1 MYLEKLE
8 TGKIIFKM
16 YKALIFLIL
25 VICNGCSTAIS
36 KEVIRLDSQ
45 VVTTSSPE
53 IVENKLKETPFD
65 IWERIRSE
73 LTIRIPEDQIAATSI
88 YRERL
93 YKNQSAV
100 NRISKSGQ
108 RYLHHT
114 LSRAQEL
121 GLPVELALLPFV
133 ESEFDPY
140 AKSVDGATGIWQF
153 MPATGKEWGLKTNW
167 WYDGKKDVLASTE
180 AALQFLSYLNKR
192 FDGDWLL
199 AMAAYNTGPTRVSR
213 AIRKNK
219 KQGLPIRFWDLNLPK
234 ETTAYVPK
242 LLVLCELIKDP
253 KAFEVNLPSIAN
265 RPYFERVK
273 IPGQLD
279 LMQAADLAGLKPET
293 IYELNP
299 GFNQWATDPSGPH
312 YLLLPIG
319 VSDRF
324 ITQLE
329 SLDQNDLVR
338 WDRYKIRRG
347 DNLSK
352 IASRYK
358 IEVAVLQEINGMSSD
373 LIIAGREIMVPR
385 GAAWAN
391 TQNPRERVYKV
402 MQGDTLWNIAK
413 KFKVSIEDVV
423 LWNEI
428 DIEKPL
434 QIKQEIKI
442 FSRYERIRQDVP
454 SRQLRTMLYPVKS
467 GDTISRIASKFDI
480 SPQKIQEWNEIK
492 DVSKIFPGQVLK
504 LNL

>member
-1 MYLEKLE
+1 MLRIKL
-8 TGKIIFKM
+8 TLLTLIIS
-16 YKALIFLIL
+16 ACATVSNSDDIL
-25 VICNGCSTAIS
+25 
-36 KEVIRLDSQ
+36 LDSKPINYK
-45 VVTTSSPE
+45 SE
-53 IVENKLKETPFD
+53 KIVENQLNETPID
-65 IWERIRSE
+65 IWERIRRE
-73 LTIRIPEDQIAATSI
+73 LTIKIPDDQIAATSI

-108 RYLHHT
+108 RYLFHT

-121 GLPVELALLPFV
+121 DLPVELALLPFV

-153 MPATGKEWGLKTNW
+153 MPATGKEWGLKSNW

-180 AALQFLSYLNKR
+180 AALKFLSYLHQK
-192 FDGDWLL
+192 FDEDWLL
-199 AMAAYNTGPTRVSR
+199 AMAAYNTGPTRVNR

-219 KQGLPIRFWDLNLPK
+219 MQDKGIRFWDLDLPK

-242 LLVLCELIKDP
+242 LLVLCELINNP
-253 KAFEVNLPSIAN
+253 KSFEVNLPSIAN
-265 RPYFERVK
+265 RPYFQRVK

-324 ITQLE
+324 VTQLE
-329 SLDQNDLVR
+329 SLDENDLVR
-338 WDRYKIRRG
+338 WDRYKIRKG
-347 DNLSK
+347 DSLSR

-358 IEVAVLQEINGMSSD
+358 IEVAVLKEINGMDDD
-373 LIIAGREIMVPR
+373 LIIAGKEIMVPR
-385 GAAWAN
+385 GSAWADK
-391 TQNPRERVYKV
+391 QSPREQLYIVLK
-402 MQGDTLWNIAK
+402 GDTLWNISR
-413 KFKVSIEDVV
+413 KFKVSIEDLV
-423 LWNEI
+423 LWNELNL
-428 DIEKPL
+428 EKPL
-434 QIKQEIKI
+434 QINQEIKI
-442 FSRYERIRQDVP
+442 FSRYERIRQDLP
-454 SRQLRTMLYPVKS
+454 SRELRTMLYPVKS
-467 GDTISRIASKFDI
+467 GDTISRIASKFEI
-480 SPQKIQEWNEIK
+480 SPQKIQEWNEIE

-504 LNL
+504 LFL

>member
-1 MYLEKLE
+1 MYRAFLAVSLIVINSCTYAANNNLVKSASESE
-8 TGKIIFKM
+8 MISNTNIIEIK
-16 YKALIFLIL
+16 
-25 VICNGCSTAIS
+25 
-36 KEVIRLDSQ
+36 
-45 VVTTSSPE
+45 PE
-53 IVENKLKETPFD
+53 EAPFD
-65 IWERIRSE
+65 IWERIRLE
-73 LTIRIPEDQIAATSI
+73 LSITIPDDQIAATSL

-93 YKNQSAV
+93 YSNQTSV

-108 RYLHHT
+108 RYLFHT
-114 LSRAQEL
+114 LTRAQEL

-153 MPATGKEWGLKTNW
+153 MPATGKEWGLKSNW

-180 AALQFLSYLNKR
+180 AALQFLTYLNEK

-199 AMAAYNTGPTRVSR
+199 AMAAYNTGPTRVNR
-213 AIRKNK
+213 AIRKNVREDK
-219 KQGLPIRFWDLNLPK
+219 PIRFWDLDLPK

-253 KAFEVNLPSIAN
+253 KAFDVNLPSIAN

-324 ITQLE
+324 VPQLE

-347 DNLSK
+347 DNLYK

-358 IEVAVLQEINGMSSD
+358 IEVAVLMEINGLASD
-373 LIIAGREIMVPR
+373 LIIAGKEIMVPR
-385 GAAWAN
+385 GSAWAGKRE
-391 TQNPRERVYKV
+391 PREQVYIV
-402 MQGDTLWNIAK
+402 IGGDSLWNISK

-423 LWNEI
+423 LWN
-428 DIEKPL
+428 DLNIEVPL
-434 QIKQEIKI
+434 QINQEIKI
-442 FSRYERIRQDVP
+442 FSRYERIRQELP
-454 SRQLRTMLYPVKS
+454 SRDLRTMLYPVKS
-467 GDTISRIASKFDI
+467 GDTISRIASKFEITAKD
-480 SPQKIQEWNEIK
+480 IQEWNEIE

-504 LNL
+504 LLL

>member
-1 MYLEKLE
+1 MLRIKL
-8 TGKIIFKM
+8 TLLTLIIS
-16 YKALIFLIL
+16 ACATVSNSDVIL
-25 VICNGCSTAIS
+25 
-36 KEVIRLDSQ
+36 LDSK
-45 VVTTSSPE
+45 PINAKNAK
-53 IVENKLKETPFD
+53 IVENQLNETPID
-65 IWERIRSE
+65 IWERIRRE
-73 LTIRIPEDQIAATSI
+73 LTIKIPDDQIAATSI

-108 RYLHHT
+108 RYLFHT

-121 GLPVELALLPFV
+121 DLPVELALLPFV

-153 MPATGKEWGLKTNW
+153 MPATGKEWGLKSNW

-180 AALQFLSYLNKR
+180 AALKFLSYLHQK
-192 FDGDWLL
+192 FDEDWLL
-199 AMAAYNTGPTRVSR
+199 AMAAYNTGPTRVNR
-213 AIRKNK
+213 AIKKNK
-219 KQGLPIRFWDLNLPK
+219 TQDKGIRFWDLDLPK

-242 LLVLCELIKDP
+242 LLVLCELINNP
-253 KAFEVNLPSIAN
+253 KSFEVNLPSIAN
-265 RPYFERVK
+265 RPYFQRVK

-329 SLDQNDLVR
+329 SLDENDLVR

-347 DNLSK
+347 DSLSR

-358 IEVAVLQEINGMSSD
+358 IEVAVLKEINGMNDD
-373 LIIAGREIMVPR
+373 LIIAGKEIMVPR
-385 GAAWAN
+385 GSAWADK
-391 TQNPRERVYKV
+391 QSPREQLYIVLK
-402 MQGDTLWNIAK
+402 GDTLWNISR
-413 KFKVSIEDVV
+413 KFKVSIEDLV
-423 LWNEI
+423 LWNELNL
-428 DIEKPL
+428 EKPL
-434 QIKQEIKI
+434 QINQEIKI
-442 FSRYERIRQDVP
+442 FSRYERIRQDLP
-454 SRQLRTMLYPVKS
+454 SRELRTMLYPVKS
-467 GDTISRIASKFDI
+467 GDTISRIASKFEI
-480 SPQKIQEWNEIK
+480 SPQKIQEWNEIE

-504 LNL
+504 LFL

>member
-1 MYLEKLE
+1 
-8 TGKIIFKM
+8 M
-16 YKALIFLIL
+16 YKIYIFIFLL
-25 VICNGCSTAIS
+25 LFNGCTAATS
-36 KEVIRLDSQ
+36 KEVVIIESQ
-45 VVTTSSPE
+45 STVAEE
-53 IVENKLKETPFD
+53 IETEVKLNDAPLD
-65 IWERIRSE
+65 IWERIRVE
-73 LTIRIPEDQIAATSI
+73 LTLLIPEDQIAATSL

-108 RYLHHT
+108 RYLYHT
-114 LSRAQEL
+114 LTRAEEL

-180 AALQFLSYLNKR
+180 AALQFLTYLNEK

-199 AMAAYNTGPTRVSR
+199 AMAAYNTGPTRVNR

-219 KQGLPIRFWDLNLPK
+219 RQDKPTRFWDLDLPK

-253 KAFEVNLPSIAN
+253 DSFDVNLPSIAN

-312 YLLLPIG
+312 YLLLPVG

-324 ITQLE
+324 TTQLE
-329 SLDQNDLVR
+329 SLDQTDLVR

-347 DNLSK
+347 DNLFR

-358 IEVAVLQEINGMSSD
+358 IEVSVLKEINGMDSD
-373 LIIAGREIMVPR
+373 LIIAGKEIMVPR

-391 TQNPRERVYKV
+391 KQEPRERVYTVLK
-402 MQGDTLWNIAK
+402 GDTLWNISK

-423 LWNEI
+423 LWNELN
-428 DIEKPL
+428 IETPL
-434 QIKQEIKI
+434 QIDQDIKI

-480 SPQKIQEWNEIK
+480 SSTQIQEWNELE

-504 LNL
+504 LFL

>member
-1 MYLEKLE
+1 MK
-8 TGKIIFKM
+8 KISYFIAIVIF
-16 YKALIFLIL
+16 
-25 VICNGCSTAIS
+25 NGCTTVASNEII
-36 KEVIRLDSQ
+36 KLDSQ
-45 VVTTSSPE
+45 SITTESPNIIE
-53 IVENKLKETPFD
+53 AKLEATPFD
-65 IWERIRSE
+65 IWERIRLE
-73 LTIRIPEDQIAATSI
+73 LTLKIPEDQIASTSV

-108 RYLHHT
+108 RYLYHT
-114 LSRAQEL
+114 LTRAEEL

-140 AKSVDGATGIWQF
+140 AKSIDGATGIWQF
-153 MPATGKEWGLKTNW
+153 MPATGKEWGLKSNW

-180 AALQFLSYLNKR
+180 AALQFLTYLHEK

-199 AMAAYNTGPTRVSR
+199 AMAAYNTGPTRVNR

-219 KQGLPIRFWDLNLPK
+219 RENKPIRFWDLNLPK

-253 KAFEVNLPSIAN
+253 QAFEVNLPSIAN
-265 RPYFERVK
+265 RPYFQRVK

-329 SLDQNDLVR
+329 SLDQSDLVR

-347 DNLSK
+347 DNLNR

-358 IEVAVLQEINGMSSD
+358 IEVSVLMEINGMESD
-373 LIIAGREIMVPR
+373 LIYAGKEIMVPR
-385 GAAWAN
+385 GSAWAN
-391 TQNPRERVYKV
+391 KQSPREQVYQVKA
-402 MQGDTLWNIAK
+402 GDSLWNISK
-413 KFKVSIEDVV
+413 KFKVSIEDVA
-423 LWNEI
+423 LWNEL

-434 QIKQEIKI
+434 QINQEIKI
-442 FSRYERIRQDVP
+442 FSRYERIRQEVP
-454 SRQLRTMLYPVKS
+454 SRKLRTMLYPIKS

-480 SPQKIQEWNEIK
+480 SAKEIQEWNEIE

-504 LNL
+504 LFL

>member
-1 MYLEKLE
+1 M
-8 TGKIIFKM
+8 
-16 YKALIFLIL
+16 
-25 VICNGCSTAIS
+25 
-36 KEVIRLDSQ
+36 
-45 VVTTSSPE
+45 
-53 IVENKLKETPFD
+53 
-65 IWERIRSE
+65 
-73 LTIRIPEDQIAATSI
+73 
-88 YRERL
+88 
-93 YKNQSAV
+93 
-100 NRISKSGQ
+100 
-108 RYLHHT
+108 
-114 LSRAQEL
+114 
-121 GLPVELALLPFV
+121 
-133 ESEFDPY
+133 
-140 AKSVDGATGIWQF
+140 
-153 MPATGKEWGLKTNW
+153 
-167 WYDGKKDVLASTE
+167 
-180 AALQFLSYLNKR
+180 
-192 FDGDWLL
+192 
-199 AMAAYNTGPTRVSR
+199 
-213 AIRKNK
+213 
-219 KQGLPIRFWDLNLPK
+219 
-234 ETTAYVPK
+234 
-242 LLVLCELIKDP
+242 IKDP

>member
-1 MYLEKLE
+1 MYR
-8 TGKIIFKM
+8 I
-16 YKALIFLIL
+16 LI
-25 VICNGCSTAIS
+25 AIS
-36 KEVIRLDSQ
+36 LIVFNSCASAANSNSVESAIESEIITDTNIIEIKPKEA
-45 VVTTSSPE
+45 
-53 IVENKLKETPFD
+53 PFD
-65 IWERIRSE
+65 IWERIRLE
-73 LTIRIPEDQIAATSI
+73 LSITIPDDQIAATSL

-93 YKNQSAV
+93 YSNQTAV

-108 RYLHHT
+108 RYLFHT
-114 LSRAQEL
+114 LTRAQEL

-153 MPATGKEWGLKTNW
+153 MPATGKEWGLKSNW

-180 AALQFLSYLNKR
+180 AALQFLTYLNEK

-199 AMAAYNTGPTRVSR
+199 AMAAYNTGPTRVNR

-219 KQGLPIRFWDLNLPK
+219 REDKPVRFWDLNLPK

-253 KAFEVNLPSIAN
+253 KAFDVNLPSIAN

-324 ITQLE
+324 MTQLE

-347 DNLSK
+347 DNLYK

-358 IEVAVLQEINGMSSD
+358 IEVAVLMEINGLASD
-373 LIIAGREIMVPR
+373 LIIAGKEIMVPR
-385 GAAWAN
+385 GSAWAGK
-391 TQNPRERVYKV
+391 QNPREQVYIV
-402 MQGDTLWNIAK
+402 IGGDSLWNISK

-423 LWNEI
+423 LWNDL
-428 DIEKPL
+428 DIEVPL
-434 QIKQEIKI
+434 QINQEIKI
-442 FSRYERIRQDVP
+442 FSRYERIRQELP
-454 SRQLRTMLYPVKS
+454 SRDLRTMLYPVKS
-467 GDTISRIASKFDI
+467 GDTISRIASKFEITSKDI
-480 SPQKIQEWNEIK
+480 KEWNQIE

-504 LNL
+504 LLL

>member
-1 MYLEKLE
+1 MLRIKL
-8 TGKIIFKM
+8 TLLTLIIG
-16 YKALIFLIL
+16 ACATVSNSDVIL
-25 VICNGCSTAIS
+25 
-36 KEVIRLDSQ
+36 LDSKPINAN
-45 VVTTSSPE
+45 SGN
-53 IVENKLKETPFD
+53 ILENQLKETPID
-65 IWERIRSE
+65 IWERIRRE
-73 LTIRIPEDQIAATSI
+73 LTIKIPDDQIAATSI

-108 RYLHHT
+108 RYLFHT

-121 GLPVELALLPFV
+121 DLPVELALLPFV

-153 MPATGKEWGLKTNW
+153 MPATGKEWGLKSNW

-180 AALQFLSYLNKR
+180 AALKFLSYLHQK
-192 FDGDWLL
+192 FDEDWLL
-199 AMAAYNTGPTRVSR
+199 AMAAYNTGPTRVNR
-213 AIRKNK
+213 AIKKNK
-219 KQGLPIRFWDLNLPK
+219 TQDKGIRFWDLDLPK

-242 LLVLCELIKDP
+242 LLVLCELINNP
-253 KAFEVNLPSIAN
+253 KSFEVNLPSIAN
-265 RPYFERVK
+265 RPYFQRVK

-329 SLDQNDLVR
+329 SLDENDLVR

-347 DNLSK
+347 DSLSR

-358 IEVAVLQEINGMSSD
+358 IEVAVLKEINGMNDD
-373 LIIAGREIMVPR
+373 LIIAGKEIMVPR
-385 GAAWAN
+385 GSAWADK
-391 TQNPRERVYKV
+391 QSPREQLYIVLK
-402 MQGDTLWNIAK
+402 GDTLWNISR
-413 KFKVSIEDVV
+413 KFKVSIEDLV
-423 LWNEI
+423 LWNELNL
-428 DIEKPL
+428 EKPL
-434 QIKQEIKI
+434 QINQEIKI
-442 FSRYERIRQDVP
+442 FSRYERIRQDLP
-454 SRQLRTMLYPVKS
+454 SRELRTMLYPVKS
-467 GDTISRIASKFDI
+467 GDTISRIASKFEI
-480 SPQKIQEWNEIK
+480 SPQKIQEWNEIE

-504 LNL
+504 LFL

>member
-1 MYLEKLE
+1 MLRIKL
-8 TGKIIFKM
+8 TLLTLIIG
-16 YKALIFLIL
+16 ACATVSNSDVIL
-25 VICNGCSTAIS
+25 
-36 KEVIRLDSQ
+36 LDSKP
-45 VVTTSSPE
+45 VNAKSGN
-53 IVENKLKETPFD
+53 ILENQLKETPID
-65 IWERIRSE
+65 IWERIRRE
-73 LTIRIPEDQIAATSI
+73 LTIKIPDDQIAATSI

-108 RYLHHT
+108 RYLFHT

-121 GLPVELALLPFV
+121 DLPVELALLPFV

-153 MPATGKEWGLKTNW
+153 MPATGKEWGLKSNW

-180 AALQFLSYLNKR
+180 AALKFLSYLHQK
-192 FDGDWLL
+192 FDEDWLL
-199 AMAAYNTGPTRVSR
+199 AMAAYNTGPSRVNR

-219 KQGLPIRFWDLNLPK
+219 MQDKGIRFWDLDLPK

-242 LLVLCELIKDP
+242 LLVLCELINNP
-253 KAFEVNLPSIAN
+253 KSFEVNLPSIAN
-265 RPYFERVK
+265 RPYFQRVK

-329 SLDQNDLVR
+329 SLDENDLVR
-338 WDRYKIRRG
+338 WDRYKIRRR
-347 DNLSK
+347 DSLSR

-358 IEVAVLQEINGMSSD
+358 IEVAVLKEINGMDDD
-373 LIIAGREIMVPR
+373 LIIAGKEIMVPR
-385 GAAWAN
+385 GSAWADK
-391 TQNPRERVYKV
+391 QSPREQLYVVLK
-402 MQGDTLWNIAK
+402 GDTLWNISR
-413 KFKVSIEDVV
+413 KFKVSIEDLV
-423 LWNEI
+423 LWNELNL
-428 DIEKPL
+428 EKPL
-434 QIKQEIKI
+434 QINQEIKI
-442 FSRYERIRQDVP
+442 FSRYERIRQDLP
-454 SRQLRTMLYPVKS
+454 SRELRTMLYPVKS
-467 GDTISRIASKFDI
+467 GDTISRIASKFEI
-480 SPQKIQEWNEIK
+480 SPQKIQEWNEIE

-504 LNL
+504 LFL

>member
-1 MYLEKLE
+1 MLRIKL
-8 TGKIIFKM
+8 TLLTLIIG
-16 YKALIFLIL
+16 ACATVSNSDVIL
-25 VICNGCSTAIS
+25 
-36 KEVIRLDSQ
+36 LDSKPINGK
-45 VVTTSSPE
+45 SGN
-53 IVENKLKETPFD
+53 ILENQLKETPID
-65 IWERIRSE
+65 IWERIRRE
-73 LTIRIPEDQIAATSI
+73 LTIKIPDDQIAATSI

-108 RYLHHT
+108 RYLFHT

-121 GLPVELALLPFV
+121 DLPVELALLPFV

-153 MPATGKEWGLKTNW
+153 MPATGKEWGLKSNW

-180 AALQFLSYLNKR
+180 AALKFLSYLHQK
-192 FDGDWLL
+192 FDEDWLL
-199 AMAAYNTGPTRVSR
+199 AMAAYNTGPTRVNR
-213 AIRKNK
+213 AIKKNK
-219 KQGLPIRFWDLNLPK
+219 TQDKGIRFWDLDLPK

-242 LLVLCELIKDP
+242 LLVLCELINNP
-253 KAFEVNLPSIAN
+253 KSFEVNLPSIAN
-265 RPYFERVK
+265 RPYFQRVK

-329 SLDQNDLVR
+329 SLDENDLVR

-347 DNLSK
+347 DSLSR

-358 IEVAVLQEINGMSSD
+358 IEVAVLKEINGMNDD
-373 LIIAGREIMVPR
+373 LIIAGKEIMVPR
-385 GAAWAN
+385 GSAWADK
-391 TQNPRERVYKV
+391 QSPREQLYIVLK
-402 MQGDTLWNIAK
+402 GDTLWNISR
-413 KFKVSIEDVV
+413 KFKVSIEDLV
-423 LWNEI
+423 LWNELNL
-428 DIEKPL
+428 EKPL
-434 QIKQEIKI
+434 QINQEIKI
-442 FSRYERIRQDVP
+442 FSRYERIRQDLP
-454 SRQLRTMLYPVKS
+454 SRELRTMLYPVKS
-467 GDTISRIASKFDI
+467 GDTISRIASKFEI
-480 SPQKIQEWNEIK
+480 SPQKIQEWNEIE

-504 LNL
+504 LFL

>member
-1 MYLEKLE
+1 MLRIKL
-8 TGKIIFKM
+8 TLLTLIIS
-16 YKALIFLIL
+16 ACATVSNSDVIL
-25 VICNGCSTAIS
+25 
-36 KEVIRLDSQ
+36 LDSKPINAKN
-45 VVTTSSPE
+45 TK
-53 IVENKLKETPFD
+53 IVENQLNETPID
-65 IWERIRSE
+65 IWERIRRE
-73 LTIRIPEDQIAATSI
+73 LTIKIPNDQIAATSI

-108 RYLHHT
+108 RYLFHT

-121 GLPVELALLPFV
+121 DLPVELALLPFV

-153 MPATGKEWGLKTNW
+153 MPATGKEWGLKSNW

-180 AALQFLSYLNKR
+180 AALKFLSYLHQK
-192 FDGDWLL
+192 FDEDWLL
-199 AMAAYNTGPTRVSR
+199 AMAAYNTGPSRVNR

-219 KQGLPIRFWDLNLPK
+219 IQDKGIRFWDLDLPK

-242 LLVLCELIKDP
+242 LLVLCELINNP
-253 KAFEVNLPSIAN
+253 KSFEVNLPSIAN
-265 RPYFERVK
+265 RPYFQRVK

-329 SLDQNDLVR
+329 SLDENDLVR

-347 DNLSK
+347 DSLSR

-358 IEVAVLQEINGMSSD
+358 IEVAVLKEINGMDDD
-373 LIIAGREIMVPR
+373 LIIAGKEIMVPR
-385 GAAWAN
+385 GSAWADK
-391 TQNPRERVYKV
+391 QSPREQLYVVLK
-402 MQGDTLWNIAK
+402 GDTLWNISR
-413 KFKVSIEDVV
+413 KFKVSIEDLV
-423 LWNEI
+423 LWNELNL
-428 DIEKPL
+428 EKPL
-434 QIKQEIKI
+434 QINQEIKI
-442 FSRYERIRQDVP
+442 FSRYERIRQDLP
-454 SRQLRTMLYPVKS
+454 SRELRTMLYPVKS
-467 GDTISRIASKFDI
+467 GDTISRIASKFEI
-480 SPQKIQEWNEIK
+480 SPQKIQEWNEIE

-504 LNL
+504 LFL

>member
-1 MYLEKLE
+1 MLRIKL
-8 TGKIIFKM
+8 TLLTLIIS
-16 YKALIFLIL
+16 ACATVSNSDVIL
-25 VICNGCSTAIS
+25 
-36 KEVIRLDSQ
+36 LDSKPINDK
-45 VVTTSSPE
+45 SE
-53 IVENKLKETPFD
+53 KIVESQLNETPID
-65 IWERIRSE
+65 IWERIRRE
-73 LTIRIPEDQIAATSI
+73 LTIKIPDDQIAATSI

-108 RYLHHT
+108 RYLFHT

-121 GLPVELALLPFV
+121 DLPVELALLPFV

-153 MPATGKEWGLKTNW
+153 MPATGKEWGLKSNW

-180 AALQFLSYLNKR
+180 AALKFLSYLHQK
-192 FDGDWLL
+192 FDEDWLL
-199 AMAAYNTGPTRVSR
+199 AMAAYNTGPTRVNR
-213 AIRKNK
+213 AIKKNK
-219 KQGLPIRFWDLNLPK
+219 TQDKGIRFWDLDLPK

-242 LLVLCELIKDP
+242 LLVLCELINNP
-253 KAFEVNLPSIAN
+253 KSFEVNLPSIAN
-265 RPYFERVK
+265 RPYFQRVK

-329 SLDQNDLVR
+329 SLDENDLVR

-347 DNLSK
+347 DSLSR

-358 IEVAVLQEINGMSSD
+358 IEVAVLKEINGMNDD
-373 LIIAGREIMVPR
+373 LIIAGKEIMVPR
-385 GAAWAN
+385 GSAW
-391 TQNPRERVYKV
+391 TDKQSPREQLYIVLK
-402 MQGDTLWNIAK
+402 GDTLWNISR
-413 KFKVSIEDVV
+413 KFKVTIEDLV
-423 LWNEI
+423 LWNELNL
-428 DIEKPL
+428 EKPL
-434 QIKQEIKI
+434 QINQEIKI
-442 FSRYERIRQDVP
+442 FSRYERIRQDLP
-454 SRQLRTMLYPVKS
+454 SRELRTMLYPVKS
-467 GDTISRIASKFDI
+467 GDTISRIASKFEI
-480 SPQKIQEWNEIK
+480 SPQKIQEWNEIE

-504 LNL
+504 LFL

>member
-1 MYLEKLE
+1 MYR
-8 TGKIIFKM
+8 
-16 YKALIFLIL
+16 IL
-25 VICNGCSTAIS
+25 FAIS
-36 KEVIRLDSQ
+36 LLVFNSCASAANSNSVK
-45 VVTTSSPE
+45 SSVESEIITDTNIIEIKPE
-53 IVENKLKETPFD
+53 DAPFD
-65 IWERIRSE
+65 IWERIRLE
-73 LTIRIPEDQIAATSI
+73 LSITIPKDQIAATSL

-93 YKNQSAV
+93 YSNQTAV

-108 RYLHHT
+108 RYLFHT
-114 LSRAQEL
+114 LTRAQEL

-153 MPATGKEWGLKTNW
+153 MPATGKEWGLKSNW

-180 AALQFLSYLNKR
+180 AALQFLTYLNKK

-199 AMAAYNTGPTRVSR
+199 AMAAYNTGPTRVNR

-219 KQGLPIRFWDLNLPK
+219 REDKPVRFWDLNLPK

-253 KAFEVNLPSIAN
+253 KAFDVNLPSIAN

-324 ITQLE
+324 MTQLE

-347 DNLSK
+347 DNLYK

-358 IEVAVLQEINGMSSD
+358 IEVAVLMEINGLASD
-373 LIIAGREIMVPR
+373 LIIAGKEIMVPR
-385 GAAWAN
+385 GSAWAGK
-391 TQNPRERVYKV
+391 QNPREQVYIV
-402 MQGDTLWNIAK
+402 IGGDSLWNISK

-423 LWNEI
+423 LWNDL
-428 DIEKPL
+428 DIEVPL
-434 QIKQEIKI
+434 QINQEIKI
-442 FSRYERIRQDVP
+442 FSRYERIRQELP
-454 SRQLRTMLYPVKS
+454 SRDLRTMLYPVKS
-467 GDTISRIASKFDI
+467 GDTISRIASKFEITSKD
-480 SPQKIQEWNEIK
+480 IQEWNEIE

-504 LNL
+504 LLL

>member
-1 MYLEKLE
+1 MLRIKL
-8 TGKIIFKM
+8 TLLTLIIS
-16 YKALIFLIL
+16 ACATVSNSDVIL
-25 VICNGCSTAIS
+25 
-36 KEVIRLDSQ
+36 LDSKPINAK
-45 VVTTSSPE
+45 SE
-53 IVENKLKETPFD
+53 KIVENQLNETPID
-65 IWERIRSE
+65 IWERIRRE
-73 LTIRIPEDQIAATSI
+73 LTIKIPDDQIAATSI

-108 RYLHHT
+108 RYLFHT

-121 GLPVELALLPFV
+121 DLPVELALLPFV

-153 MPATGKEWGLKTNW
+153 MPATGKEWGLKSNW

-180 AALQFLSYLNKR
+180 AALKFLSYLHQK
-192 FDGDWLL
+192 FDEDWLL
-199 AMAAYNTGPTRVSR
+199 AMAAYNTGPTRVNR

-219 KQGLPIRFWDLNLPK
+219 MQDKGIRFWDLDLPK

-242 LLVLCELIKDP
+242 LLVLCELINNP
-253 KAFEVNLPSIAN
+253 KSFEVNLPSIAN
-265 RPYFERVK
+265 RPYFQRVK

-329 SLDQNDLVR
+329 SLDENDLVR

-347 DNLSK
+347 DSLSR

-358 IEVAVLQEINGMSSD
+358 IEVAVLKEINGMDDD
-373 LIIAGREIMVPR
+373 LIIAGKEIMVPR
-385 GAAWAN
+385 GSAWADK
-391 TQNPRERVYKV
+391 QSPREQLYVVLK
-402 MQGDTLWNIAK
+402 GDTLWNISR
-413 KFKVSIEDVV
+413 KFKVSIEDLV
-423 LWNEI
+423 LWNELNL
-428 DIEKPL
+428 EKPL
-434 QIKQEIKI
+434 QINQEIKI
-442 FSRYERIRQDVP
+442 FSRYERIRQDLP
-454 SRQLRTMLYPVKS
+454 SRELRTMLYPVKS
-467 GDTISRIASKFDI
+467 GDTISRIASKFEI
-480 SPQKIQEWNEIK
+480 SPQKIQEWNEIE

-504 LNL
+504 LFL

>member
-1 MYLEKLE
+1 MLRIKLTLLTLIISAYATVSNSDVILLDTKPINAKSEK
-8 TGKIIFKM
+8 
-16 YKALIFLIL
+16 
-25 VICNGCSTAIS
+25 
-36 KEVIRLDSQ
+36 
-45 VVTTSSPE
+45 
-53 IVENKLKETPFD
+53 IVENQLNETPVD
-65 IWERIRSE
+65 IWERIRRE
-73 LTIRIPEDQIAATSI
+73 LTIKIPNDQIAATSI

-108 RYLHHT
+108 RYLFHT

-121 GLPVELALLPFV
+121 DLPVELALLPFV

-153 MPATGKEWGLKTNW
+153 MPATGKEWGLKSNW

-180 AALQFLSYLNKR
+180 AALKFLSYLHQK
-192 FDGDWLL
+192 FDEDWLL
-199 AMAAYNTGPTRVSR
+199 AMAAYNTGPTRVNR

-219 KQGLPIRFWDLNLPK
+219 MQDKGIRFWDLDLPK

-242 LLVLCELIKDP
+242 LLVLCELINNP
-253 KAFEVNLPSIAN
+253 KSFEVNLPSIAN
-265 RPYFERVK
+265 RPYFQRVK

-329 SLDQNDLVR
+329 SLDENDLVR

-347 DNLSK
+347 DSLSR

-358 IEVAVLQEINGMSSD
+358 IEVAVLKEINGMDDD
-373 LIIAGREIMVPR
+373 LIIAGKEIMVPR
-385 GAAWAN
+385 GSAWADK
-391 TQNPRERVYKV
+391 QSPREQLYIVLK
-402 MQGDTLWNIAK
+402 GDTLWNISR
-413 KFKVSIEDVV
+413 KFKVSIEDLI
-423 LWNEI
+423 LWNELNL
-428 DIEKPL
+428 EKPL
-434 QIKQEIKI
+434 QINQEIKI
-442 FSRYERIRQDVP
+442 FSRYERIRQDLP
-454 SRQLRTMLYPVKS
+454 SRELRTMLYPVKS
-467 GDTISRIASKFDI
+467 GDTISRIASKFEI
-480 SPQKIQEWNEIK
+480 SPQKIQEWNEIE

-504 LNL
+504 LFL

>member
-1 MYLEKLE
+1 
-8 TGKIIFKM
+8 M
-16 YKALIFLIL
+16 YKIYIFTFLL
-25 VICNGCSTAIS
+25 LFNGCTAATS
-36 KEVIRLDSQ
+36 KEVIITDYESTAAKNSQ
-45 VVTTSSPE
+45 IEV
-53 IVENKLKETPFD
+53 KLEEAPLD
-65 IWERIRSE
+65 IWERIRVE
-73 LTIRIPEDQIAATSI
+73 LTLTIPEDQIAATSL

-108 RYLHHT
+108 RYLYHT
-114 LSRAQEL
+114 LSRAEEL

-180 AALQFLSYLNKR
+180 AALQFLTYLNEK

-199 AMAAYNTGPTRVSR
+199 AMAAYNTGLTRVNR

-219 KQGLPIRFWDLNLPK
+219 RQDKATRFWDLDLPK

-253 KAFEVNLPSIAN
+253 ESFGVNLPSIAN
-265 RPYFERVK
+265 RPYFQRVK

-324 ITQLE
+324 TTQLE
-329 SLDQNDLVR
+329 SLDQTDLVR

-347 DNLSK
+347 DNLYR

-358 IEVAVLQEINGMSSD
+358 IEVAVLKEINGMDSD
-373 LIIAGREIMVPR
+373 LIIAGKEIMVPR

-391 TQNPRERVYKV
+391 KQEPRERVYKV
-402 MQGDTLWNIAK
+402 LKGDTLWNISK
-413 KFKVSIEDVV
+413 KFKVTIEDVV
-423 LWNEI
+423 LWNELN
-428 DIEKPL
+428 IETPL
-434 QIKQEIKI
+434 QINQEIKI

-480 SPQKIQEWNEIK
+480 SATQIQEWNELE

-504 LNL
+504 LFL

>member
-1 MYLEKLE
+1 MLRIKL
-8 TGKIIFKM
+8 TLLTLIIS
-16 YKALIFLIL
+16 ACATVSNSDVIL
-25 VICNGCSTAIS
+25 
-36 KEVIRLDSQ
+36 LDSKPINAKN
-45 VVTTSSPE
+45 TK
-53 IVENKLKETPFD
+53 IVENQLNETPID
-65 IWERIRSE
+65 IWERIRRE
-73 LTIRIPEDQIAATSI
+73 LTIKIPDDQIAATSI

-108 RYLHHT
+108 RYLFHT

-121 GLPVELALLPFV
+121 DLPVELALLPFV

-153 MPATGKEWGLKTNW
+153 MPATGKEWGLKSNW

-180 AALQFLSYLNKR
+180 AALKFLSYLHQK
-192 FDGDWLL
+192 FDEDWLL
-199 AMAAYNTGPTRVSR
+199 AMAAYNTGPTRVNR
-213 AIRKNK
+213 AIKKNK
-219 KQGLPIRFWDLNLPK
+219 TQDKGIRFWDLDLPK

-242 LLVLCELIKDP
+242 LLVLCELINNP
-253 KAFEVNLPSIAN
+253 KSFEVNLPSIAN
-265 RPYFERVK
+265 RPYFQRVK

-329 SLDQNDLVR
+329 SLDENDLVR

-347 DNLSK
+347 DSLSR

-358 IEVAVLQEINGMSSD
+358 IEVAVLKEINGMDDD
-373 LIIAGREIMVPR
+373 LIIAGKEIMVPR
-385 GAAWAN
+385 GSAWADK
-391 TQNPRERVYKV
+391 QSPREQLYIVLK
-402 MQGDTLWNIAK
+402 GDTLWNISR
-413 KFKVSIEDVV
+413 KFKVSIEDLV
-423 LWNEI
+423 LWNELNL
-428 DIEKPL
+428 EKPL
-434 QIKQEIKI
+434 QINQEIKI
-442 FSRYERIRQDVP
+442 FSRYERIRQDLP
-454 SRQLRTMLYPVKS
+454 SRELRTMLYPVKS
-467 GDTISRIASKFDI
+467 GDTISRIASKFEI
-480 SPQKIQEWNEIK
+480 SPQKIQEWNEIE

-504 LNL
+504 LFL

>member
-1 MYLEKLE
+1 MLRIKL
-8 TGKIIFKM
+8 TLLTLIIS
-16 YKALIFLIL
+16 ACATVSNSDVIL
-25 VICNGCSTAIS
+25 
-36 KEVIRLDSQ
+36 LDSKPINAK
-45 VVTTSSPE
+45 SE
-53 IVENKLKETPFD
+53 KIVENQLNETPID
-65 IWERIRSE
+65 IWERIRRE
-73 LTIRIPEDQIAATSI
+73 LTIKIPDDQIAATSI

-108 RYLHHT
+108 RYLFHT

-121 GLPVELALLPFV
+121 DLPVELALLPFV

-153 MPATGKEWGLKTNW
+153 MPATGKEWGLKSNW

-180 AALQFLSYLNKR
+180 AALKFLSYLHQK
-192 FDGDWLL
+192 FDEDWLL
-199 AMAAYNTGPTRVSR
+199 AMAAYNTGPSRVNR

-219 KQGLPIRFWDLNLPK
+219 MQDKGIRFWDLDLPK

-242 LLVLCELIKDP
+242 LLVLCELINNP
-253 KAFEVNLPSIAN
+253 KSFEVNLPSIAN
-265 RPYFERVK
+265 RPYFQRVK

-329 SLDQNDLVR
+329 SLDENDLVR

-347 DNLSK
+347 DSLSR

-358 IEVAVLQEINGMSSD
+358 IEVAVLKEINGMDDD
-373 LIIAGREIMVPR
+373 LIIAGKEIMVPR
-385 GAAWAN
+385 GSAWADK
-391 TQNPRERVYKV
+391 QSPREQIYVVLK
-402 MQGDTLWNIAK
+402 GDTLWNISR
-413 KFKVSIEDVV
+413 KFKVSIEDLV
-423 LWNEI
+423 LWNELNL
-428 DIEKPL
+428 EKPL
-434 QIKQEIKI
+434 QINQEIKI
-442 FSRYERIRQDVP
+442 FSRYERIRQDLP
-454 SRQLRTMLYPVKS
+454 SRELRTMLYPVKS
-467 GDTISRIASKFDI
+467 GDTISRIASKFEI
-480 SPQKIQEWNEIK
+480 SPQKIQEWNEIE

-504 LNL
+504 LFL

>member
-1 MYLEKLE
+1 MLRIKL
-8 TGKIIFKM
+8 TLLTLIIG
-16 YKALIFLIL
+16 ACATVSNSDVIL
-25 VICNGCSTAIS
+25 
-36 KEVIRLDSQ
+36 LDSKPINAK
-45 VVTTSSPE
+45 SGN
-53 IVENKLKETPFD
+53 ILENQLKETPID
-65 IWERIRSE
+65 IWERIRRE
-73 LTIRIPEDQIAATSI
+73 LTIKIPDDQIAATSI

-108 RYLHHT
+108 RYLFHT

-121 GLPVELALLPFV
+121 DLPVELALLPFV

-153 MPATGKEWGLKTNW
+153 MPATGKEWGLKSNW

-180 AALQFLSYLNKR
+180 AALKFLSYLHQK
-192 FDGDWLL
+192 FDEDWLL
-199 AMAAYNTGPTRVSR
+199 AMAAYNTGPSRVNR

-219 KQGLPIRFWDLNLPK
+219 MQDKGIRFWDLDLPK

-242 LLVLCELIKDP
+242 LLVLCELINNP
-253 KAFEVNLPSIAN
+253 KSFEVNLPSIAN
-265 RPYFERVK
+265 RPYFQRVK

-329 SLDQNDLVR
+329 SLDENDLVR

-347 DNLSK
+347 DSLSR
-352 IASRYK
+352 IALRYK
-358 IEVAVLQEINGMSSD
+358 IEVAVLKEINGMNDD
-373 LIIAGREIMVPR
+373 LIIAGKEIMVPR
-385 GAAWAN
+385 GSAWADK
-391 TQNPRERVYKV
+391 QSPREQLYIVLK
-402 MQGDTLWNIAK
+402 GDTLWNISR
-413 KFKVSIEDVV
+413 KFKVSIEDLV
-423 LWNEI
+423 LWNELNL
-428 DIEKPL
+428 EKPL
-434 QIKQEIKI
+434 QINQEIKI
-442 FSRYERIRQDVP
+442 FSRYERIRQDLP
-454 SRQLRTMLYPVKS
+454 SRELRTMLYPVKS
-467 GDTISRIASKFDI
+467 GDTISRIASKFEI
-480 SPQKIQEWNEIK
+480 SPQKIQEWNEIE

-504 LNL
+504 LFL

>member
-1 MYLEKLE
+1 
-8 TGKIIFKM
+8 M
-16 YKALIFLIL
+16 YKLFIFLIL
-25 VICNGCSTAIS
+25 VVFNGCANAIT
-36 KEVIRLDSQ
+36 KEVIQLDSQ
-45 VVTTSSPE
+45 SITTKSTDIVVS
-53 IVENKLKETPFD
+53 ETADISLD
-65 IWERIRSE
+65 IWERIRLE
-73 LTIRIPEDQIAATSI
+73 LTITIPDDKIASTSV

-93 YKNQSAV
+93 YKNQSSV

-114 LSRAQEL
+114 VTRAQEL
-121 GLPVELALLPFV
+121 GLPIELALLPFV

-153 MPATGKEWGLKTNW
+153 MPATGREWGLKSNW

-180 AALQFLSYLNKR
+180 AALQFLTYLNKK

-199 AMAAYNTGPTRVSR
+199 AMAAYNTGLTRVNR

-219 KQGLPIRFWDLNLPK
+219 KQDKPTRFWDLDLPK

-253 KAFEVNLPSIAN
+253 DAFEVNLPSIAN

-279 LMQAADLAGLKPET
+279 LMQAADLAGLQPET

-329 SLDQNDLVR
+329 SLNQNDLVR

-347 DNLSK
+347 DNLYK

-358 IEVAVLQEINGMSSD
+358 VKVAVLKEINGMESD
-373 LIIAGREIMVPR
+373 VIYAGKEIMVPR
-385 GAAWAN
+385 GSAWAN
-391 TQNPRERVYKV
+391 KQKPRERIYTVKK
-402 MQGDTLWNIAK
+402 GDSVWNISK
-413 KFKVSIEDVV
+413 QFQVNIEDIV
-423 LWNEI
+423 LWNELN
-428 DIEKPL
+428 IEKPL
-434 QIKQEIKI
+434 QINQEIKI

-454 SRQLRTMLYPVKS
+454 SKKLRTMIYPVKS
-467 GDTISRIASKFDI
+467 GDTISRIASKFEI
-480 SPQKIQEWNEIK
+480 SSKKIQEWNEIK

-504 LNL
+504 LYL

>member
-1 MYLEKLE
+1 MLRIKL
-8 TGKIIFKM
+8 TLLTLIIG
-16 YKALIFLIL
+16 ACATVSNSDVIL
-25 VICNGCSTAIS
+25 
-36 KEVIRLDSQ
+36 LDSKPINAK
-45 VVTTSSPE
+45 SGN
-53 IVENKLKETPFD
+53 ILENQLKETPID
-65 IWERIRSE
+65 IWERIRRE
-73 LTIRIPEDQIAATSI
+73 LTIKIPDDQIAATSI

-108 RYLHHT
+108 RYLFHT

-121 GLPVELALLPFV
+121 DLPVELALLPFV

-153 MPATGKEWGLKTNW
+153 MPATGKEWGLKSNW

-180 AALQFLSYLNKR
+180 AALKFLSYLHQK
-192 FDGDWLL
+192 FDEDWLL
-199 AMAAYNTGPTRVSR
+199 AMAAYNTGPTRVNR
-213 AIRKNK
+213 AIKKNK
-219 KQGLPIRFWDLNLPK
+219 TQDKGIRFWDLDLPK

-242 LLVLCELIKDP
+242 LLVLCELINNP
-253 KAFEVNLPSIAN
+253 KSFEVNLPSIAN
-265 RPYFERVK
+265 RPYFQRVK

-329 SLDQNDLVR
+329 SLDENDLVR

-347 DNLSK
+347 DSLSR

-358 IEVAVLQEINGMSSD
+358 IEVAVLKEINGMDDD
-373 LIIAGREIMVPR
+373 LIIAGKEIMVPR
-385 GAAWAN
+385 GSAWADK
-391 TQNPRERVYKV
+391 QSPREQLYIVLK
-402 MQGDTLWNIAK
+402 GDTLWNISR
-413 KFKVSIEDVV
+413 KFKVSIEDLV
-423 LWNEI
+423 LWNELNL
-428 DIEKPL
+428 EKPL
-434 QIKQEIKI
+434 QINQEIKI
-442 FSRYERIRQDVP
+442 FSRYERIRQDLP
-454 SRQLRTMLYPVKS
+454 SRELRTMLYPVKS
-467 GDTISRIASKFDI
+467 GDTISRIASKFEI
-480 SPQKIQEWNEIK
+480 SPQKIQEWNEIE
-492 DVSKIFPGQVLK
+492 DVSKIFPVK
-504 LNL
+504 F

>member
-1 MYLEKLE
+1 MKKFLFFSLLL
-8 TGKIIFKM
+8 
-16 YKALIFLIL
+16 LI
-25 VICNGCSTAIS
+25 NACSSINS
-36 KEVIRLDSQ
+36 KEVTKAESKI
-45 VVTTSSPE
+45 SSPQSDNL
-53 IVENKLKETPFD
+53 VESSNDAVPVD
-65 IWERIRSE
+65 IWERIRRE
-73 LTIRIPEDQIAATSI
+73 LSIPIPDDQIAATSL

-108 RYLHHT
+108 RYLYHT
-114 LSRAQEL
+114 LTRAQEMD
-121 GLPVELALLPFV
+121 LPVELALLPFV

-153 MPATGKEWGLKTNW
+153 MPATGREWGLKSNW
-167 WYDGKKDVLASTE
+167 WYDGKKDVLASTD
-180 AALQFLSYLNKR
+180 AALNFLSYLHEK
-192 FDGDWLL
+192 FEGDWLL
-199 AMAAYNTGPTRVSR
+199 AMAAYNTGPTRVNR

-219 KQGLPIRFWDLNLPK
+219 REGRPTRFWDLDLPK

-242 LLVLCELIKDP
+242 LLVLCELIKSPD
-253 KAFEVNLPSIAN
+253 AFGVNLPSIAN
-265 RPYFERVK
+265 RPYFQRVK

-312 YLLLPIG
+312 YLLLPMG

-329 SLDQNDLVR
+329 SLDENDLVR

-347 DNLSK
+347 DNLNK

-358 IEVAVLQEINGMSSD
+358 IEVAVLMEINGMESD
-373 LIIAGREIMVPR
+373 LIFAGKEIMVPR
-385 GAAWAN
+385 GSAWADK
-391 TQNPRERVYKV
+391 QKPREQIYKV
-402 MQGDTLWNIAK
+402 AGGDTLWDISRN
-413 KFKVSIEDVV
+413 FKVSIEDVV
-423 LWNEI
+423 LWNEL

-434 QIKQEIKI
+434 QINQEIKI
-442 FSRYERIRQDVP
+442 YSRYERIRQDLP
-454 SRQLRTMLYPVKS
+454 SKQLRTMLYPVKS
-467 GDTISRIASKFDI
+467 GDTVSRIASKFEI
-480 SPQKIQEWNEIK
+480 TSKEIQEWNEIE

-504 LNL
+504 LYL

>member
-1 MYLEKLE
+1 MYR
-8 TGKIIFKM
+8 
-16 YKALIFLIL
+16 IFLAISLL
-25 VICNGCSTAIS
+25 VINSCASAANNNSVKSAAESEMIPDTNIIEIKP
-36 KEVIRLDSQ
+36 KEA
-45 VVTTSSPE
+45 
-53 IVENKLKETPFD
+53 PFD
-65 IWERIRSE
+65 IWERIRLELS
-73 LTIRIPEDQIAATSI
+73 LTIPDDQIAATSL

-93 YKNQSAV
+93 YSNQTAV

-108 RYLHHT
+108 RYLFHT
-114 LSRAQEL
+114 LTRAQEL

-153 MPATGKEWGLKTNW
+153 MPATGKEWGLKSNW

-180 AALQFLSYLNKR
+180 AALQFLTYLNEK

-199 AMAAYNTGPTRVSR
+199 AMAAYNTGPTRVNR
-213 AIRKNK
+213 AIRKNERENK
-219 KQGLPIRFWDLNLPK
+219 PIRFWDLNLPK

-253 KAFEVNLPSIAN
+253 KAFDVNLPSIAN

-329 SLDQNDLVR
+329 SLDQNNLVR

-347 DNLSK
+347 DNLYK

-358 IEVAVLQEINGMSSD
+358 IEVAVLMEINGLSSD
-373 LIIAGREIMVPR
+373 LIIAGKEIMVPR
-385 GAAWAN
+385 GSAWAGK
-391 TQNPRERVYKV
+391 QKPREQVYIV
-402 MQGDTLWNIAK
+402 IGGDSLWNISK

-423 LWNEI
+423 LWNDL
-428 DIEKPL
+428 DIEMPL
-434 QIKQEIKI
+434 QINQEIKI
-442 FSRYERIRQDVP
+442 FSRYERIRQELP
-454 SRQLRTMLYPVKS
+454 SRNLRTMLYPVKS
-467 GDTISRIASKFDI
+467 GDTISRIASKFEITSKD
-480 SPQKIQEWNEIK
+480 IQEWNEIE

-504 LNL
+504 LLL

>member
-1 MYLEKLE
+1 MLRIKL
-8 TGKIIFKM
+8 TLLTLIIS
-16 YKALIFLIL
+16 ACATVSNSDDIL
-25 VICNGCSTAIS
+25 
-36 KEVIRLDSQ
+36 LDSKPINDK
-45 VVTTSSPE
+45 SE
-53 IVENKLKETPFD
+53 KIVESQLNETPID
-65 IWERIRSE
+65 IWERIRRE
-73 LTIRIPEDQIAATSI
+73 LTIKIPDDQIAATSI

-108 RYLHHT
+108 RYLFHT

-121 GLPVELALLPFV
+121 DLPVELALLPFV

-153 MPATGKEWGLKTNW
+153 MPATGKEWGLKSNW

-180 AALQFLSYLNKR
+180 AALKFLSYLHQK
-192 FDGDWLL
+192 FDEDWLL
-199 AMAAYNTGPTRVSR
+199 AMAAYNTGPTRVNR

-219 KQGLPIRFWDLNLPK
+219 MQDKGIRFWDLDLPK

-242 LLVLCELIKDP
+242 LLVLCELISNP
-253 KAFEVNLPSIAN
+253 KSFEVNLPSIAN
-265 RPYFERVK
+265 RPYFQRVK

-329 SLDQNDLVR
+329 SLDENDLVR

-347 DNLSK
+347 DSLSR

-358 IEVAVLQEINGMSSD
+358 IEVAVLKEINGMNDD
-373 LIIAGREIMVPR
+373 LIIAGKEIMVPR
-385 GAAWAN
+385 GSAWADK
-391 TQNPRERVYKV
+391 QSPREQLYIVLK
-402 MQGDTLWNIAK
+402 GDTLWNISR
-413 KFKVSIEDVV
+413 KFKVSIEDLV
-423 LWNEI
+423 LWNELNL
-428 DIEKPL
+428 EKPL
-434 QIKQEIKI
+434 QINQEIKI
-442 FSRYERIRQDVP
+442 FSRYERIRQDLP
-454 SRQLRTMLYPVKS
+454 SRELKTMLYPVKS
-467 GDTISRIASKFDI
+467 GDTISRIASKFEI
-480 SPQKIQEWNEIK
+480 SPQKIQEWNEIE

-504 LNL
+504 LFL

>member
-1 MYLEKLE
+1 MLRIKL
-8 TGKIIFKM
+8 TLLTLIIG
-16 YKALIFLIL
+16 ACATVSNSDVIL
-25 VICNGCSTAIS
+25 
-36 KEVIRLDSQ
+36 LDSKPINAK
-45 VVTTSSPE
+45 SGN
-53 IVENKLKETPFD
+53 ILENQLKETPID
-65 IWERIRSE
+65 IWERIRRE
-73 LTIRIPEDQIAATSI
+73 LTIKIPDDQIAATSI

-108 RYLHHT
+108 RYLFHT

-121 GLPVELALLPFV
+121 DLPVELALLPFV

-153 MPATGKEWGLKTNW
+153 MPATGKEWGLKSNW

-180 AALQFLSYLNKR
+180 AALKFLSYLHQK
-192 FDGDWLL
+192 FDEDWLL
-199 AMAAYNTGPTRVSR
+199 AMAAYNTGPSRVNR

-219 KQGLPIRFWDLNLPK
+219 MQDKGIRFWDLDLPK

-242 LLVLCELIKDP
+242 LLVLCELINNP
-253 KAFEVNLPSIAN
+253 KSFEVNLPSIAN
-265 RPYFERVK
+265 RPYFQRVK

-329 SLDQNDLVR
+329 SLDENDLVR

-347 DNLSK
+347 DSLSR

-358 IEVAVLQEINGMSSD
+358 IEVAVLKEINGMDDD
-373 LIIAGREIMVPR
+373 LIIAGKEIMVPR
-385 GAAWAN
+385 GSAWADK
-391 TQNPRERVYKV
+391 QSPREQIYEVLK
-402 MQGDTLWNIAK
+402 GDTLWNISR
-413 KFKVSIEDVV
+413 KFKVSIEDLV
-423 LWNEI
+423 LWNELNL
-428 DIEKPL
+428 EKPL
-434 QIKQEIKI
+434 QINQEIKI
-442 FSRYERIRQDVP
+442 FSRYERIRQDLP
-454 SRQLRTMLYPVKS
+454 SRELRTMLYPVKS
-467 GDTISRIASKFDI
+467 GDTISRIASKFEI
-480 SPQKIQEWNEIK
+480 SPQKIQEWNEIE

-504 LNL
+504 LFL

>member
-1 MYLEKLE
+1 MLRIKL
-8 TGKIIFKM
+8 TLLTFIIS
-16 YKALIFLIL
+16 ACATVSNSDDIL
-25 VICNGCSTAIS
+25 
-36 KEVIRLDSQ
+36 LDSKPINDK
-45 VVTTSSPE
+45 SE
-53 IVENKLKETPFD
+53 KIVESQLNETPID
-65 IWERIRSE
+65 IWERIRRE
-73 LTIRIPEDQIAATSI
+73 LTIKIPDDQIAATSI

-108 RYLHHT
+108 RYLFHT

-121 GLPVELALLPFV
+121 DLPVELALLPFV

-153 MPATGKEWGLKTNW
+153 MPATGKEWGLKSNW

-180 AALQFLSYLNKR
+180 AALKFLSYLHQK
-192 FDGDWLL
+192 FDEDWLL
-199 AMAAYNTGPTRVSR
+199 AMAAYNTGPTRVNR
-213 AIRKNK
+213 AIKKNK
-219 KQGLPIRFWDLNLPK
+219 TQDKGIRFWDLDLPK

-242 LLVLCELIKDP
+242 LLVLCELINNP
-253 KAFEVNLPSIAN
+253 KSFEVNLPSIAN
-265 RPYFERVK
+265 RPYFQRVK

-329 SLDQNDLVR
+329 SLDENDLVR

-347 DNLSK
+347 DSLSR

-358 IEVAVLQEINGMSSD
+358 IEVAVLKEINGMDDD
-373 LIIAGREIMVPR
+373 LIIAGKEIMVPR
-385 GAAWAN
+385 GSAWADK
-391 TQNPRERVYKV
+391 QSPREQLYVVLK
-402 MQGDTLWNIAK
+402 GDTLWNISR
-413 KFKVSIEDVV
+413 KFKVSIEDLV
-423 LWNEI
+423 LWNELNL
-428 DIEKPL
+428 EKPL
-434 QIKQEIKI
+434 QINQEIKI
-442 FSRYERIRQDVP
+442 FSRYERIRQDLP
-454 SRQLRTMLYPVKS
+454 SRELRTMLYPVKS
-467 GDTISRIASKFDI
+467 GDTISRIASKFEI
-480 SPQKIQEWNEIK
+480 SPQKIQEWNEIE

-504 LNL
+504 LFL

>member
-1 MYLEKLE
+1 MYR
-8 TGKIIFKM
+8 IF
-16 YKALIFLIL
+16 F
-25 VICNGCSTAIS
+25 AIS
-36 KEVIRLDSQ
+36 LIVFNSYASAANNSGKSAAESKNISD
-45 VVTTSSPE
+45 TNIIE
-53 IVENKLKETPFD
+53 IKSEEAPFD
-65 IWERIRSE
+65 IWERIRLE
-73 LTIRIPEDQIAATSI
+73 LSITIPDDQIAATSL

-93 YKNQSAV
+93 YSNQTAV

-108 RYLHHT
+108 RYLFHT
-114 LSRAQEL
+114 LTRAQEL

-153 MPATGKEWGLKTNW
+153 MPATGKEWGLKSNW

-180 AALQFLSYLNKR
+180 AALQFLTYLNEK

-199 AMAAYNTGPTRVSR
+199 AMAAYNTGPTRVNR

-219 KQGLPIRFWDLNLPK
+219 REDKPIRFWDLNLPK

-253 KAFEVNLPSIAN
+253 KAFDVNLPSIAN

-329 SLDQNDLVR
+329 SLDLNDLVR

-347 DNLSK
+347 DNLYK

-358 IEVAVLQEINGMSSD
+358 IEVAVLMEINGLSSD
-373 LIIAGREIMVPR
+373 LIIAGKEIMVPR
-385 GAAWAN
+385 GSAWAGK
-391 TQNPRERVYKV
+391 QNPREQVYIV
-402 MQGDTLWNIAK
+402 IGGDSLWNISK

-423 LWNEI
+423 LWNDL
-428 DIEKPL
+428 DIEVPL
-434 QIKQEIKI
+434 QINQEIKI
-442 FSRYERIRQDVP
+442 FSRYERIRQELP
-454 SRQLRTMLYPVKS
+454 SRDLRTMLYPVKS
-467 GDTISRIASKFDI
+467 GDTISRIASKFEITSKD
-480 SPQKIQEWNEIK
+480 IQEWNEIE

-504 LNL
+504 LLL

>member
-1 MYLEKLE
+1 MYR
-8 TGKIIFKM
+8 
-16 YKALIFLIL
+16 IL
-25 VICNGCSTAIS
+25 FAIS
-36 KEVIRLDSQ
+36 LLVFNSCASAANSNSVKSSIESEIITDTNIIEIKPKEA
-45 VVTTSSPE
+45 
-53 IVENKLKETPFD
+53 PFD
-65 IWERIRSE
+65 IWERIRLE
-73 LTIRIPEDQIAATSI
+73 LSITIPKDQIAATSL

-93 YKNQSAV
+93 YSNQTAV

-108 RYLHHT
+108 RYLFHT
-114 LSRAQEL
+114 LTRAQEL

-153 MPATGKEWGLKTNW
+153 MPATGKEWGLKSNW

-180 AALQFLSYLNKR
+180 AALQFLTYLNEK

-199 AMAAYNTGPTRVSR
+199 AMAAYNTGPTRVNR

-219 KQGLPIRFWDLNLPK
+219 REDKPVRFWDLNLPK

-253 KAFEVNLPSIAN
+253 KAFDVNLPSIAN

-324 ITQLE
+324 MTQLE
-329 SLDQNDLVR
+329 LLDQNDLVR

-347 DNLSK
+347 DNLYK

-358 IEVAVLQEINGMSSD
+358 IEVAVLMEINGLASD
-373 LIIAGREIMVPR
+373 LIIAGKEIMVPR
-385 GAAWAN
+385 GSAWAGK
-391 TQNPRERVYKV
+391 QNPREQVYIV
-402 MQGDTLWNIAK
+402 IGGDSLWNISK

-423 LWNEI
+423 LWNDL
-428 DIEKPL
+428 DIEVPL
-434 QIKQEIKI
+434 QINQEIKI
-442 FSRYERIRQDVP
+442 FSRYERIRQELP
-454 SRQLRTMLYPVKS
+454 SRDLRTMLYPVKS
-467 GDTISRIASKFDI
+467 GDTISRIASKFEITSKD
-480 SPQKIQEWNEIK
+480 IQEWNEIE

-504 LNL
+504 LLL

>member
-1 MYLEKLE
+1 MYR
-8 TGKIIFKM
+8 
-16 YKALIFLIL
+16 IL
-25 VICNGCSTAIS
+25 FAIS
-36 KEVIRLDSQ
+36 LLVFNSCASAANSNSVK
-45 VVTTSSPE
+45 SSIESEIITDTNIIEIKPE
-53 IVENKLKETPFD
+53 DAPFD
-65 IWERIRSE
+65 IWERIRLELS
-73 LTIRIPEDQIAATSI
+73 LTIPIDQIAATSL

-93 YKNQSAV
+93 YSNQTAV

-108 RYLHHT
+108 RYLFHT
-114 LSRAQEL
+114 LTRAQEL

-153 MPATGKEWGLKTNW
+153 MPATGKEWGLKSNW

-180 AALQFLSYLNKR
+180 AALQFLTYLNEK

-199 AMAAYNTGPTRVSR
+199 AMAAYNTGPTRVNR

-219 KQGLPIRFWDLNLPK
+219 REDKPIRFWDLNLPK

-253 KAFEVNLPSIAN
+253 KAFDVNLPSIAN

-324 ITQLE
+324 MTQLE

-347 DNLSK
+347 DNLYK

-358 IEVAVLQEINGMSSD
+358 IEVAVLMEINGLASD
-373 LIIAGREIMVPR
+373 LIIAGKEIMVPR
-385 GAAWAN
+385 GSAWAGK
-391 TQNPRERVYKV
+391 QNPREQVYIV
-402 MQGDTLWNIAK
+402 IGGDSLWNISK

-423 LWNEI
+423 LWNDL
-428 DIEKPL
+428 DIEVPL
-434 QIKQEIKI
+434 QINQEIKI
-442 FSRYERIRQDVP
+442 FSRYERIRQELP
-454 SRQLRTMLYPVKS
+454 SRDLRTMLYPVKS
-467 GDTISRIASKFDI
+467 GDTISRIASKFEI
-480 SPQKIQEWNEIK
+480 SSKDIQEWNEIE

-504 LNL
+504 LLL

>member
-1 MYLEKLE
+1 MYR
-8 TGKIIFKM
+8 IIL
-16 YKALIFLIL
+16 AINLIVFN
-25 VICNGCSTAIS
+25 ICASEANNNSVKSPAESEMIS
-36 KEVIRLDSQ
+36 DTNNI
-45 VVTTSSPE
+45 E
-53 IVENKLKETPFD
+53 IKSEEAPLD
-65 IWERIRSE
+65 IWERIRLE
-73 LTIRIPEDQIAATSI
+73 LSITIPDDQIAATSL

-93 YKNQSAV
+93 YSNQTAV

-108 RYLHHT
+108 RYLFHT
-114 LSRAQEL
+114 LTRAQEL
-121 GLPVELALLPFV
+121 ELPVELALLPFV

-153 MPATGKEWGLKTNW
+153 MPATGKEWGLKSNW

-180 AALQFLSYLNKR
+180 AALQFLTYLNEK

-199 AMAAYNTGPTRVSR
+199 AIAAYNTGPARVNR

-219 KQGLPIRFWDLNLPK
+219 KEDKPIRFWDLDLPK

-253 KAFEVNLPSIAN
+253 KAFDVKLPSIAN

-329 SLDQNDLVR
+329 SLDQNNLVR

-347 DNLSK
+347 DNLFK

-358 IEVAVLQEINGMSSD
+358 IEVAVLMEINGLSSD
-373 LIIAGREIMVPR
+373 LIIAGKEIMVPR
-385 GAAWAN
+385 GSAWAGK
-391 TQNPRERVYKV
+391 QKPREQVYIV
-402 MQGDTLWNIAK
+402 ISGDSLWNISK

-423 LWNEI
+423 LWNDL
-428 DIEKPL
+428 DIEVPL
-434 QIKQEIKI
+434 QINQEIKI
-442 FSRYERIRQDVP
+442 FSRYERIRQELP
-454 SRQLRTMLYPVKS
+454 SRDLRTMLYPVKS
-467 GDTISRIASKFDI
+467 GDTISRIASKFEI
-480 SPQKIQEWNEIK
+480 SSKDIQEWNEIE

-504 LNL
+504 LFL

>member
-1 MYLEKLE
+1 MKKFLFFSLLL
-8 TGKIIFKM
+8 
-16 YKALIFLIL
+16 LINACYSI
-25 VICNGCSTAIS
+25 NS
-36 KEVIRLDSQ
+36 KEVTKAETKI
-45 VVTTSSPE
+45 SSTQPDKSFE
-53 IVENKLKETPFD
+53 SSINAPVD
-65 IWERIRSE
+65 IWERIRLE
-73 LTIRIPEDQIAATSI
+73 LSISIPDDQIAATSL

-108 RYLHHT
+108 RYLYHT
-114 LSRAQEL
+114 LTRAQEMD
-121 GLPVELALLPFV
+121 LPVELALLPFV

-153 MPATGKEWGLKTNW
+153 MPATGREWGLKSNW
-167 WYDGKKDVLASTE
+167 WYDGKKDVLASTD
-180 AALQFLSYLNKR
+180 AALNFLSYLHEK
-192 FDGDWLL
+192 FEGDWLL
-199 AMAAYNTGPTRVSR
+199 AMAAYNTGPTRVNR

-219 KQGLPIRFWDLNLPK
+219 REGRPTRFWDLDLPK

-242 LLVLCELIKDP
+242 LLVLCELIKSPD
-253 KAFEVNLPSIAN
+253 AFGVNLPSIAN
-265 RPYFERVK
+265 RPYFQRVK

-312 YLLLPIG
+312 YLLLPMG

-329 SLDQNDLVR
+329 SLDENDLVR

-347 DNLSK
+347 DNLNK

-358 IEVAVLQEINGMSSD
+358 IEVAVLMEINGMESD
-373 LIIAGREIMVPR
+373 LIFAGKEIMVPR
-385 GAAWAN
+385 GSALADKHK
-391 TQNPRERVYKV
+391 PREQIYKV
-402 MQGDTLWNIAK
+402 AGGDTLWDISRN
-413 KFKVSIEDVV
+413 FKVSIEDVV
-423 LWNEI
+423 LWNEL

-434 QIKQEIKI
+434 QINQEIKI
-442 FSRYERIRQDVP
+442 YSRYERIRQDLP
-454 SRQLRTMLYPVKS
+454 SKQLRTMLYPVKS
-467 GDTISRIASKFDI
+467 GDTVSRIASKFEI
-480 SPQKIQEWNEIK
+480 TSKEIQEWNEIE

-504 LNL
+504 LYL

>member
-1 MYLEKLE
+1 MKRFLFFSLLL
-8 TGKIIFKM
+8 
-16 YKALIFLIL
+16 LI
-25 VICNGCSTAIS
+25 NACSSINS
-36 KEVIRLDSQ
+36 KEVTKAETKI
-45 VVTTSSPE
+45 SSTQTDKSFESSINAP
-53 IVENKLKETPFD
+53 VD
-65 IWERIRSE
+65 IWERIRLE
-73 LTIRIPEDQIAATSI
+73 LSISIPDDQIAATSL

-108 RYLHHT
+108 RYLYHT
-114 LSRAQEL
+114 LTRAQEMD
-121 GLPVELALLPFV
+121 LPVELALLPFV

-153 MPATGKEWGLKTNW
+153 MPATGREWGLKSNW
-167 WYDGKKDVLASTE
+167 WYDGKKDVLASTD
-180 AALQFLSYLNKR
+180 AALNFLSYLHEK
-192 FDGDWLL
+192 FEGDWLL
-199 AMAAYNTGPTRVSR
+199 AMAAYNTGPTRVNR

-219 KQGLPIRFWDLNLPK
+219 REGKPTRFWDLDLPK

-242 LLVLCELIKDP
+242 LLVLCELIKSP
-253 KAFEVNLPSIAN
+253 GAFGVNLPSIAN
-265 RPYFERVK
+265 RPYFQRVK

-312 YLLLPIG
+312 YLLLPMG

-329 SLDQNDLVR
+329 SLDENDLVR

-347 DNLSK
+347 DNLNK

-358 IEVAVLQEINGMSSD
+358 IEVAVLMEINGMESD
-373 LIIAGREIMVPR
+373 LIFAGKEIMVPR
-385 GAAWAN
+385 GSAWADK
-391 TQNPRERVYKV
+391 QKPREQIYKV
-402 MQGDTLWNIAK
+402 AGGDTLWDISRN
-413 KFKVSIEDVV
+413 FKVSIEDVV
-423 LWNEI
+423 LWNEL

-434 QIKQEIKI
+434 QINQEIKI
-442 FSRYERIRQDVP
+442 YSRYERIRQDLP
-454 SRQLRTMLYPVKS
+454 SKQLRTMLYPVKS
-467 GDTISRIASKFDI
+467 GDTVSRIASKFEI
-480 SPQKIQEWNEIK
+480 TSKEIQEWNEIE

-504 LNL
+504 LYL

>member
-1 MYLEKLE
+1 MLRIKL
-8 TGKIIFKM
+8 TLLTLIISA
-16 YKALIFLIL
+16 YATVSNSDVIL
-25 VICNGCSTAIS
+25 
-36 KEVIRLDSQ
+36 LDSKPINAKN
-45 VVTTSSPE
+45 TK
-53 IVENKLKETPFD
+53 IVENQLNETPID
-65 IWERIRSE
+65 IWERIRRE
-73 LTIRIPEDQIAATSI
+73 LTIKIPNDQIAATSI

-108 RYLHHT
+108 RYLFHT

-121 GLPVELALLPFV
+121 DLPVELALLPFV

-153 MPATGKEWGLKTNW
+153 MPATGKEWGLKSNW

-180 AALQFLSYLNKR
+180 AAFKFLSYLHQK
-192 FDGDWLL
+192 FDEDWLL
-199 AMAAYNTGPTRVSR
+199 AMAAYNTGPSRVNR

-219 KQGLPIRFWDLNLPK
+219 MQDKGIRFWDLDLPK

-242 LLVLCELIKDP
+242 LLVLCELINNP
-253 KAFEVNLPSIAN
+253 KSFEVNLPSIAN
-265 RPYFERVK
+265 RPYFQRVK
-273 IPGQLD
+273 IPVQLD

-329 SLDQNDLVR
+329 SLDENDLVR
-338 WDRYKIRRG
+338 WDRYKIRKG
-347 DNLSK
+347 DSLSR

-358 IEVAVLQEINGMSSD
+358 IEVAVLKEINGMDDD
-373 LIIAGREIMVPR
+373 LIIAGKEIMVPR
-385 GAAWAN
+385 GSAWADK
-391 TQNPRERVYKV
+391 QSPREQLYVVLK
-402 MQGDTLWNIAK
+402 GDTLWNISR
-413 KFKVSIEDVV
+413 KFKVSIEDLV
-423 LWNEI
+423 LWNELNL
-428 DIEKPL
+428 EKPL
-434 QIKQEIKI
+434 QINQEIKI
-442 FSRYERIRQDVP
+442 FSRYERIRQDLP
-454 SRQLRTMLYPVKS
+454 SRELRTMLYPVKS
-467 GDTISRIASKFDI
+467 GDTISRIASKFEI
-480 SPQKIQEWNEIK
+480 SPQKIQEWNEIE

-504 LNL
+504 LFL

>member
-1 MYLEKLE
+1 MYR
-8 TGKIIFKM
+8 I
-16 YKALIFLIL
+16 LI
-25 VICNGCSTAIS
+25 AIS
-36 KEVIRLDSQ
+36 LIVFNSCASAANSNSVKSAIESEIITD
-45 VVTTSSPE
+45 TNIIEIKPE
-53 IVENKLKETPFD
+53 DAPFD
-65 IWERIRSE
+65 IWERIRLE
-73 LTIRIPEDQIAATSI
+73 LSITIPKDQIAATSL

-93 YKNQSAV
+93 YSNQTAV

-108 RYLHHT
+108 RYLFHT
-114 LSRAQEL
+114 LTRAQEL

-153 MPATGKEWGLKTNW
+153 MPATGKEWGLKSNW

-180 AALQFLSYLNKR
+180 AALQFLTYLNEK

-199 AMAAYNTGPTRVSR
+199 AMAAYNTGPTRVNR

-219 KQGLPIRFWDLNLPK
+219 REDKPVRFWDLNLPK

-253 KAFEVNLPSIAN
+253 KAFDVNLPSIAN

-347 DNLSK
+347 DNLYK

-358 IEVAVLQEINGMSSD
+358 IEVAVLMEINGLASD
-373 LIIAGREIMVPR
+373 LIIAGKEIMVPR
-385 GAAWAN
+385 GSAWAGK
-391 TQNPRERVYKV
+391 QNPREQVYV
-402 MQGDTLWNIAK
+402 VIGGDSLWNISK

-423 LWNEI
+423 LWNDL
-428 DIEKPL
+428 DIEVPL
-434 QIKQEIKI
+434 QINQEIKI
-442 FSRYERIRQDVP
+442 FSRYERIRQELP
-454 SRQLRTMLYPVKS
+454 SRDLRTMLYPVKS
-467 GDTISRIASKFDI
+467 GDTISRIASKFEITSKD
-480 SPQKIQEWNEIK
+480 IQEWNEIE

-504 LNL
+504 LLL